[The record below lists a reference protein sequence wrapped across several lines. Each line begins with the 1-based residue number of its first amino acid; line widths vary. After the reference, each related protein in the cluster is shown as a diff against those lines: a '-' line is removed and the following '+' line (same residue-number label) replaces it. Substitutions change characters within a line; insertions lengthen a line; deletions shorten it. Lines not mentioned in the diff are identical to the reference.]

1 MKLQIK
7 KPSGKYIAVISHY
20 GFTGSC
26 FSFYK
31 VTESSFLWFKFES
44 RKLIGEYTSTRSYRD
59 SVLLGPVQL
68 KSSAEYYIDKHERAK
83 NDWAKEGVNL

>member
-26 FSFYK
+26 YSFYE
-31 VTESSFLWFKFES
+31 VTEFRFLWFKFES
-44 RKLIGEYTSTRSYRD
+44 KKLIGKYTSARSYRD
-59 SVLLGPVQL
+59 SVILGPSQL
-68 KSSAEYYIDKHERAK
+68 RSSAEYYIDKHERAK
-83 NDWAKEGVNL
+83 KDWAREGINL